1 MLDVAELYI
10 FTKRGTGN
18 GNYEPQKR
26 MTTRVRDVTD
36 LILSL
41 PNDHPLQIIIRTYPL
56 ALSLSLGPALLSF
69 LASSRSRSI
78 GLASGLK
85 SILLREL
92 ALTSFP
98 FAITVAIGGGSGLQ
112 FLWKRLERKWTKDP
126 QGSGEGN
133 TSGLLAVLEPWQRTF
148 VCNALASLTAITLL
162 QARHHTSQTRKVDIP
177 FPCAAPIAQTRE
189 IKRSRSSE
197 TLDLTLLVLVRAVDA
212 LSQRLVF
219 KRAGYEKK
227 QARKRRLSI
236 TTKLD
241 ALAFWASSAG
251 FASPLYYH
259 TTSLTVNRR
268 IMWCFFY
275 EPDRCVLLVLH
286 VPIERRT
293 DFFEGYL
300 VPMLGGRAFTNY
312 APLLSLPTNHP

>member
-1 MLDVAELYI
+1 MSDVAELYI
-10 FTKRGTGN
+10 FTKRGTEN
-18 GNYEPQKR
+18 GNYEPRKR
-26 MTTRVRDVTD
+26 MTTRVSDVTD

-41 PNDHPLQIIIRTYPL
+41 PNDHPLQIVIRTYPL

-69 LASSRSRSI
+69 LASSRFRST
-78 GLASGLK
+78 GLASGLR

-133 TSGLLAVLEPWQRTF
+133 TSRLLAGLEPWQRTF
-148 VCNALASLTAITLL
+148 ACNALASLAAITLL
-162 QARHHTSQTRKVDIP
+162 QARHHSQIRKVDVP
-177 FPCAAPIAQTRE
+177 FPCASPIAQTRE
-189 IKRSRSSE
+189 IKRGRCSE

-251 FASPLYYH
+251 FASVTFSH
-259 TTSLTVNRR
+259 KVA
-268 IMWCFFY
+268 
-275 EPDRCVLLVLH
+275 DRH
-286 VPIERRT
+286 QP
-293 DFFEGYL
+293 
-300 VPMLGGRAFTNY
+300 
-312 APLLSLPTNHP
+312 